1 MGSATP
7 EQLETYENL
16 MFPGRVKFLRFKFGI
31 FDARSILIYMNLSN
45 IKGFLNERETMF
57 NVKYY

>member
-1 MGSATP
+1 
-7 EQLETYENL
+7 